1 MEKHALITGAAKRVG
16 KAIANHLAKNGW
28 SIAIHYNRSSKEAE
42 TLKEELSQK
51 YPTQNFYT
59 VKANLSD
66 MKEVQNLISNVKKQ
80 MGSISLLVNN
90 ASIFEA
96 SEIKE
101 TTLELFA
108 RNMQINFTAPF
119 FLTRD
124 FAEAS
129 NHGLIINF
137 VDTRITTNKNSHAA
151 YTMAKKSLWELT
163 KMTAYEFGPLI
174 RANAIAPGVTLP
186 PPGGNDS
193 DLLKMAKHIPMQKP
207 SGIEPILKSIDYIID
222 NDHLTGQLL
231 FCDGG
236 ENIGKF

>member
-1 MEKHALITGAAKRVG
+1 MEKHALITGGAKRVG

-28 SIAIHYNRSSKEAE
+28 SITIHYNHSSKEAE
-42 TLKEELSQK
+42 KLKEELSQA
-51 YPTQNFYT
+51 YTAQNFYA

-66 MKEVQNLISNVKKQ
+66 MKDVLKLIPKVKKQ

-96 SEIKE
+96 SAIKE
-101 TTLELFA
+101 TTPELFE

-124 FAEAS
+124 FAIAS
-129 NHGLIINF
+129 SSGIIINF

-163 KMTAYEFGPLI
+163 KMSAFEFGPEI
-174 RANAIAPGVTLP
+174 RVNAIAPGVTLP

-193 DLLKMAKHIPMQKP
+193 DLLQMAKHLPMQKP
-207 SGIEPILKSIDYIID
+207 SGIDPILRSIDYIIV

-236 ENIGKF
+236 ENLGKI